1 MIAYFQGETTYLAG
15 CRKTLPAMGVLIPPC
30 GAACGGSGAGG
41 GGGSSPPAPAPIV
54 SFSPPSLTFGQAVTG
69 STSAFQS
76 TLLSNTGR
84 AILSISSITIGGA
97 NPPYITAFTE
107 TNTSGSSLAA
117 GASCAINVTF
127 TPPRTGPYSA
137 SLIITDNAYGGQQ
150 TVGLT
155 GTGVTPPGSYSW
167 YVGAQSGNDM
177 HTLYVTVNV
186 Q

>member
-1 MIAYFQGETTYLAG
+1 MAG
-15 CRKTLPAMGVLIPPC
+15 APQ
-30 GAACGGSGAGG
+30 SG
-41 GGGSSPPAPAPIV
+41 
-54 SFSPPSLTFGQAVTG
+54 T
-69 STSAFQS
+69 
-76 TLLSNTGR
+76 LSNTGNSV
-84 AILSISSITIGGA
+84 LSISGITIGSA
-97 NPPYITAFTE
+97 NPPYITAFTQ
-107 TNTSGSSLAA
+107 TNTCGSSLAT
-117 GASCAINVTF
+117 GASCTINVTF

-177 HTLYVTVNV
+177 PTLYVTVNV